1 MNEALTPVGNAQSL
15 TASIILEEWKKQWTP
30 TLEDAERAAARVLAM
45 LVDRCVICTDT
56 DAHEALS
63 YHGRNAMLR
72 VAGEVD
78 RWRKDTGL

>member
-1 MNEALTPVGNAQSL
+1 MNDQTAPVGNAQSIAG
-15 TASIILEEWKKQWTP
+15 TIILEEWKKQWTP

-45 LVDRCVICTDT
+45 LVDRCVICTDS

-63 YHGRNAMLR
+63 YHGHNAMLR